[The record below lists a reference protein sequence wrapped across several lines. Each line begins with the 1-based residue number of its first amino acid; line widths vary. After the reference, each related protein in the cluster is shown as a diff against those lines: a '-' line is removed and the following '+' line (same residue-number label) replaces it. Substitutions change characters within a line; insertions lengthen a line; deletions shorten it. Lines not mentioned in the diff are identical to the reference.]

1 MIKRQL
7 GGDSWSEVNCS
18 IESGNETTAG
28 NFPGVRIEIKR
39 EPQPSQ
45 PQSKKKKENKKT
57 KSLRLNGF
65 TSKFYQILENT
76 NSYQTLPKHRR
87 ERNNTS

>member
-7 GGDSWSEVNCS
+7 GGDSWSEVNFS

-45 PQSKKKKENKKT
+45 PQSKKKKKKRKQKNKKSKT
-57 KSLRLNGF
+57 KW
-65 TSKFYQILENT
+65 FYQ
-76 NSYQTLPKHRR
+76 
-87 ERNNTS
+87 